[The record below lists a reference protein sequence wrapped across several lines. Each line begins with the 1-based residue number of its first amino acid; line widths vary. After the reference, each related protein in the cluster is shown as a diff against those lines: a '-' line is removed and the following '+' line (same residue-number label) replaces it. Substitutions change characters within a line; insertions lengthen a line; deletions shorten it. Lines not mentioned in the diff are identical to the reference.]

1 MIQSKPWKGNPRK
14 SAAELAE
21 EAADFLKESP
31 LPSAVTST
39 FAGKDFGDHD
49 IMEEKG
55 DEKSKSKHIFGALA
69 KSFSLMQMKAYDIT
83 NGSPTVMAMSLAAGL
98 LAFYA

>member
-1 MIQSKPWKGNPRK
+1 M
-14 SAAELAE
+14 AE

-49 IMEEKG
+49 EMEKKG
-55 DEKSKSKHIFGALA
+55 DEMSKSKHIFGALVV
-69 KSFSLMQMKAYDIT
+69 SFSLIEQMILLMPLQQCWQCLWQLDSLHST
-83 NGSPTVMAMSLAAGL
+83 HDQSPLIRISHKNEVD
-98 LAFYA
+98 

>member
-1 MIQSKPWKGNPRK
+1 M
-14 SAAELAE
+14 AE

-49 IMEEKG
+49 DQEMKCR
-55 DEKSKSKHIFGALA
+55 KANIFFCV
-69 KSFSLMQMKAYDIT
+69 SHVFFFDKADDIA
-83 NGSPTVMAMSLAAGL
+83 NASPTVLAMSLAAGL